1 MKKKK
6 KKKTITQAVHMHGI
20 FSFKILFTQIFYLD
34 SLLNISYFLK
44 KKIVLSYQ
52 QNLKNN
58 IMSKNIYITV
68 F

>member
-1 MKKKK
+1 
-6 KKKTITQAVHMHGI
+6 MHGI

-34 SLLNISYFLK
+34 SLLNISYFFK